1 MRLGLPNGLFPS
13 GFPTR
18 TLCTPPPYAPHARPS
33 QSSRFYHP
41 HNIRKGVQISKL
53 FLDPYHYFIMTVA
66 EVCEFPSL
74 FSPYLTV
81 QELPLYLNTNTRPHR
96 NFATAPSR
104 QIFFS
109 VVMPQIPVTSSSSSS
124 SSSSSCSYQGFGS
137 RVDPF
142 RSHTSQKFVNG
153 LPRCVLPFSV

>member
-1 MRLGLPNGLFPS
+1 MVSFPQVSPPEPCAPLPH
-13 GFPTR
+13 TR
-18 TLCTPPPYAPHARPS
+18 HMPRPS

-81 QELPLYLNTNTRPHR
+81 QELPLYLNTNIRPHR